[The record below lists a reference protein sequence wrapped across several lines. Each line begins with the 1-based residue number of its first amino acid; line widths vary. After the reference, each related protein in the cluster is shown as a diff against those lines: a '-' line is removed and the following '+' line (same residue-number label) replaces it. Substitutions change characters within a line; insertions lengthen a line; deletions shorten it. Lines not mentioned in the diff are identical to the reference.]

1 MMGMLMKASFG
12 NHPTINNESTLQR
25 TMTYNVVEV
34 AKESDGWGEGGQKL

>member
-25 TMTYNVVEV
+25 SMTYNVERRV
-34 AKESDGWGEGGQKL
+34 AKESDEGGEKL